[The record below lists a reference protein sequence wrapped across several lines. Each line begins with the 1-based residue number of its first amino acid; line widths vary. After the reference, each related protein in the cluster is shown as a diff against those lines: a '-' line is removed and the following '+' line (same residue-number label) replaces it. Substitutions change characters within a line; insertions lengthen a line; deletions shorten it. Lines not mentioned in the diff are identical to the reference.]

1 MNKKKSKFF
10 RKILRSNLSFSKNP
24 KVDGYQGGL
33 TSMVTSGG
41 AAKNKIISK
50 QQFSEE
56 LQKTVIRKF
65 DKRKVYLSFNTIFGV
80 LISWI

>member
-1 MNKKKSKFF
+1 
-10 RKILRSNLSFSKNP
+10 
-24 KVDGYQGGL
+24 
-33 TSMVTSGG
+33 MVTSGG

-80 LISWI
+80 LISRIWN

>member
-1 MNKKKSKFF
+1 
-10 RKILRSNLSFSKNP
+10 
-24 KVDGYQGGL
+24 
-33 TSMVTSGG
+33 MVTSGS

-80 LISWI
+80 LISRI